1 MEMDE
6 LMDMLDFFF
15 KKQVTIHID
24 TFGDSFYNGLII
36 EMHEKFLVINDRVVG
51 ETPVLFSEIKI
62 LERFKGI

>member
-1 MEMDE
+1 MDE

-15 KKQVTIHID
+15 KKRVTIHID

-62 LERFKGI
+62 LERFKGK